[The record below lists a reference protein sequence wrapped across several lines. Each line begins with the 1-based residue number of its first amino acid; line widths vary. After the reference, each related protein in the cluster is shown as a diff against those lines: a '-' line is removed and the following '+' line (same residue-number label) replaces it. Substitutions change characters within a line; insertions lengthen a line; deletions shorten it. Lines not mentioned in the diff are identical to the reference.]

1 MLILASTIAG
11 CVPISAFT
19 LLVAVP
25 ADITSSVLGLNLSGI
40 TAGIKQ
46 YKSVTRKKKRKLGK

>member
-11 CVPISAFT
+11 CVPISVFT
-19 LLVAVP
+19 SLVAVTV
-25 ADITSSVLGLNLSGI
+25 DMTNSVLGLSLSGI
-40 TAGIKQ
+40 TAGIKK

>member
-19 LLVAVP
+19 SLVAVP
-25 ADITSSVLGLNLSGI
+25 VDIASSVVGLNPSGI
-40 TAGIKQ
+40 AAGIKKC
-46 YKSVTRKKKRKLGK
+46 KSVTRKKKRKLGK